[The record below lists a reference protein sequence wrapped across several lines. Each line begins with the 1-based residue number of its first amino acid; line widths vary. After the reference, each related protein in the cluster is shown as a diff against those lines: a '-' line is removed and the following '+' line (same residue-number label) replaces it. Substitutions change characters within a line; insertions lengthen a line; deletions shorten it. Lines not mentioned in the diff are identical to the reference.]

1 MDLANASNE
10 ALLLLAQQVFP
21 DVEVEKA
28 KTANAGAGG
37 KENKS
42 PSTPPSFKRSTWRAT
57 EGAHEGPQRSRREG
71 HREATWRATET
82 ELNKS
87 VKISEYE

>member
-10 ALLLLAQQVFP
+10 ALLLLAQHVFP

-28 KTANAGAGG
+28 KTANAGAEG

-42 PSTPPSFKRSTWRAT
+42 PSTPLLKST
-57 EGAHEGPQRSRREG
+57 ESHRRG
-71 HREATWRATET
+71 T
-82 ELNKS
+82 
-87 VKISEYE
+87 